1 MRNPRMLRRRTL
13 LKRLFVRLAGA
24 SFLLIISLPGLL
36 LWMPVFLV
44 AHHYSEK
51 NKKSGPVFE

>member
-13 LKRLFVRLAGA
+13 LKRLLVRLAGA
-24 SFLLIISLPGLL
+24 TFLFIISLPGLL

-44 AHHYSEK
+44 AHRQSEK